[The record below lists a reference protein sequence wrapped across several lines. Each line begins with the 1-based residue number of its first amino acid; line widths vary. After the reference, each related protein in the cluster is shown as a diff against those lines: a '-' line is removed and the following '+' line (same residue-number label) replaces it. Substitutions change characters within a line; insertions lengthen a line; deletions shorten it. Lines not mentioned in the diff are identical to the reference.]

1 MSKVENVIAAQPRN
15 EFGDN
20 ASRRLRK
27 SGYIPAVIYG
37 RGKESTPIML
47 KTEEWQV
54 ASARGTN
61 LYTVVLEGKE
71 IPALVKEVQFN
82 HLKNYVY
89 HVDFQA
95 VDMTAEIHASVALHA
110 FGECYG
116 ASHGGVLEQEL
127 HELPVTCRPDAL
139 PDLIKVDVSAL
150 QVGEA
155 LTVGQLVLPEGVRVH
170 GLDADEIVFHVVR
183 PTEETEEAADSENAA
198 TEPEAINE
206 QKAEAR
212 ASEKAAAAKK

>member
-1 MSKVENVIAAQPRN
+1 MSKTENVIAAQPRS

-27 SGYIPAVIYG
+27 SGFIPAVIYG

-61 LYTVVLEGKE
+61 LYTVALEGKQ

-82 HLKNYVY
+82 YLKNYVY

-95 VDMTAEIHASVALHA
+95 VDMSTEIHASVPLHS

-116 ASHGGVLEQEL
+116 ATHGGVLEQEL

-139 PDLIKVDVSAL
+139 PDFIKVDVSAL

-155 LTVGQLVLPEGVRVH
+155 LTVGQLALPEGVRVH

-183 PTEETEEAADSENAA
+183 PTEETEPAPAEEGAADAQ
-198 TEPEAINE
+198 PEAINE
-206 QKAEAR
+206 QKTEAR
-212 ASEKAAAAKK
+212 AAEKAKK

>member
-1 MSKVENVIAAQPRN
+1 MSKAENVIAAQPRN

-27 SGYIPAVIYG
+27 AGFIPAVIYG
-37 RGKESTPIML
+37 RGKESRSIQL

-61 LYTVVLEGKE
+61 LYTFVLEGKE

-89 HVDFQA
+89 HVDFLA
-95 VDMTAEIHASVALHA
+95 VDMNAEITANVVLHA

-116 ASHGGVLEQEL
+116 SSHGGVLEQEL

-139 PDLIKVDVSAL
+139 PDVIRVDVTNL

-155 LTVGQLVLPEGVRVH
+155 LTIGQLVLPEGVRVH
-170 GLDADEIVFHVVR
+170 GLDADEIVFHVIR
-183 PTEETEEAADSENAA
+183 PVEETEEPADAEAEA

-206 QKAEAR
+206 QKTEAR

>member
-1 MSKVENVIAAQPRN
+1 MSKAENVIAAQPRN

-37 RGKESTPIML
+37 RGKEPRAVQL
-47 KTEEWQV
+47 KAEEWQV
-54 ASARGTN
+54 ASAKGAS
-61 LYTVVLEGKE
+61 LYTVELEGKE

-95 VDMTAEIHASVALHA
+95 VDMSTEIHASVVLHPH
-110 FGECYG
+110 GESYG
-116 ASHGGVLEQEL
+116 AAHGGILEQEV
-127 HELPVTCRPDAL
+127 HELPITCRPDAL
-139 PDLIKVDVSAL
+139 PDEIRVDVTAL
-150 QVGEA
+150 KIGDA
-155 LTVGQLVLPEGVRVH
+155 LTVADLVLPEGVKVY
-170 GLDADEIVFHVVR
+170 GLDDAEIVFHVVR
-183 PTEETEEAADSENAA
+183 PAEEAEPEAA
-198 TEPEAINE
+198 AGDAAAEPEAINE

-212 ASEKAAAAKK
+212 AAEKEKAKK

>member
-1 MSKVENVIAAQPRN
+1 MSKAENVIAAQPRN

-37 RGKESTPIML
+37 RGKEPRAVQL
-47 KTEEWQV
+47 KAEEWQV
-54 ASARGTN
+54 ASAKGAS
-61 LYTVVLEGKE
+61 LYTVELEGKE

-95 VDMTAEIHASVALHA
+95 VDMNAEIHASVPLHA

-116 ASHGGVLEQEL
+116 AAHGGVLEQEI

-139 PDLIKVDVSAL
+139 PDLIKVDVTEL
-150 QVGEA
+150 QVGDA
-155 LTVGQLVLPEGVRVH
+155 LTVGQLQLPAGVKVH
-170 GLDADEIVFHVVR
+170 GLEADEIVFHVVR
-183 PTEETEEAADSENAA
+183 PTEEAEPEAAAEGAA
-198 TEPEAINE
+198 AAEPEAINE
-206 QKAEAR
+206 QKTEAR
-212 ASEKAAAAKK
+212 AAEKAAKK

>member
-27 SGYIPAVIYG
+27 SGFTPAVIYG
-37 RGKESTPIML
+37 RGKESVAVML

-54 ASARGTN
+54 ASAKGTN
-61 LYTVVLEGKE
+61 LYTVVLEGKK

-139 PDLIKVDVSAL
+139 PDLIKVDVTKL

-155 LTVGQLVLPEGVRVH
+155 LTVGQLVLPEGVKVH
-170 GLDADEIVFHVVR
+170 GLDAEEIVFHVVR
-183 PTEETEEAADSENAA
+183 PTEEAAPEAGAAAGA
-198 TEPEAINE
+198 TEPEAIPE
-206 QKAEAR
+206 QTAEAR
-212 ASEKAAAAKK
+212 AAEKEKAKK